1 LFSNLATDHF
11 SGEFFSKVSTSGH
24 NGSNDIGLKSLSCTM
39 GCKSLCK
46 YLKIALQTIKG
57 MNIYWSI

>member
-1 LFSNLATDHF
+1 
-11 SGEFFSKVSTSGH
+11 
-24 NGSNDIGLKSLSCTM
+24 M

-57 MNIYWSI
+57 MGIHWSISRDFVYA